1 MRTGHCAAALPAP
14 ADRAGKTTVGAG
26 IGAPGL
32 IGTDHV
38 NPDVEVL
45 LDQIDGVV
53 IIYVCRSLI
62 GKVWRRA
69 AATSERRIVAGHR
82 ADERAGRQRCPPAPK
97 FRAARFTVP
106 ATLNTRQ
113 ERRVSHCLLSAAGLD
128 HEFIGACLKV
138 PSTFS

>member
-69 AATSERRIVAGHR
+69 AATSRTAHSGRAQSGRKSGTSTMSPSTEVPRR
-82 ADERAGRQRCPPAPK
+82 
-97 FRAARFTVP
+97 TVYRSGD
-106 ATLNTRQ
+106 AQ
-113 ERRVSHCLLSAAGLD
+113 YAAGAASKPLP
-128 HEFIGACLKV
+128 FVGRGA
-138 PSTFS
+138 